1 MHSMYGARGHVHG
14 NESGPRGPGSVI
26 LATILVKLS
35 MALMRA
41 TFHKISSHR
50 SMVLSVLFGVQSLGH
65 MMC

>member
-41 TFHKISSHR
+41 TFHRKSHR
-50 SMVLSVLFGVQSLGH
+50 TGAWYCQYCLVCKVWVT
-65 MMC
+65 